1 MIVSQSFRVKNA
13 DGTFGE
19 ETKLSTISDLI
30 FYSDNETLTK
40 KTTDIKNSIAQEVT
54 DRINAVSDLSA
65 ELKKEI
71 DDDVEAARVVLQTSI
86 TANTNAINAINDGTN
101 GLLAQ
106 AKGYSDS
113 ILTQANIYTDNQ
125 VSPVNALVQTNIA
138 NISSITDEMTKIV
151 TLIGTPV
158 EGEEPLLSILERLTA
173 IEERLTILEG
183 GTQV

>member
-40 KTTDIKNSIAQEVT
+40 KTTDMKNSIAQEVT
-54 DRINAVSDLSA
+54 DRTKAVSDLSA

-71 DDDVEAARVVLQTSI
+71 DDDVEAARVALQTSI

-106 AKGYSDS
+106 AN
-113 ILTQANIYTDNQ
+113 TYTDSQ
-125 VSPVNALVQTNIA
+125 VNPVNDLVQTNIA
-138 NISSITDEMTKIV
+138 NISSITNEMTKIV

-183 GTQV
+183 GAQV